1 MFETI
6 SKIGEPVVAFLA
18 ALFESHPVLATY
30 YTTGARWV
38 FVALALFIVFK
49 AVISLL
55 AAKNPSEIWGY
66 LRMPDGSVQP
76 LRHWENVLGRARS
89 SDIVFK
95 IMTVSRNHGTL
106 IRDQKGNWRYND
118 LGSKGGSMINGH
130 AVYKTTPVQ
139 MGDTISLGGADCI
152 LVPPSLKEKQDNIV
166 DRIRTTKRFLPWT
179 SLIAITAFQILT
191 CIQLI
196 AADGSELPF
205 SVLLSFAILTVT
217 MWAYCGFLR
226 ILRSTSFEMEAI
238 AFFLCTLSLAVVAT
252 SAPESTFKQLTA
264 ILLGIALYTMMCF
277 YLRNLHRGV
286 KLRKPLLVISVALF
300 LFNVVFGKAL
310 NGATIWVT
318 LGGYSMQPSEL
329 VKIAFIFIGS
339 ATLDELYEKKNLQM
353 FLFFSIFCFGCL
365 AVMNDFGTALI
376 FFATFLVISFLRSG
390 EFTKL
395 VMVLSVCAVGGLLA
409 IRFIPHIA
417 SRFATWGHI
426 WEFPDAGGYQQVR
439 ALSAGASGGLLGL
452 GAGNGWL
459 HSVFASN
466 TDMVFCYI
474 QEEWGLIIAVL
485 TVLAIIT
492 LGIFAVRSITAGRST
507 FYTIAACSA
516 TSLLIFQTALNVLGT
531 LDILPFTGVTL
542 PFISNGGTSML
553 ASWGLLSFLKA
564 ADTRQGASIAVSDA
578 GDGAEEMY
586 LEDYIAEV
594 DGDDYMDDLER
605 RERERVDEMEA
616 AVRAKS
622 QRARPRQGDIEVT
635 DFSQLEDD
643 DL

>member
-1 MFETI
+1 
-6 SKIGEPVVAFLA
+6 
-18 ALFESHPVLATY
+18 
-30 YTTGARWV
+30 
-38 FVALALFIVFK
+38 
-49 AVISLL
+49 
-55 AAKNPSEIWGY
+55 
-66 LRMPDGSVQP
+66 
-76 LRHWENVLGRARS
+76 
-89 SDIVFK
+89 
-95 IMTVSRNHGTL
+95 
-106 IRDQKGNWRYND
+106 
-118 LGSKGGSMINGH
+118 
-130 AVYKTTPVQ
+130 
-139 MGDTISLGGADCI
+139 
-152 LVPPSLKEKQDNIV
+152 
-166 DRIRTTKRFLPWT
+166 
-179 SLIAITAFQILT
+179 
-191 CIQLI
+191 
-196 AADGSELPF
+196 
-205 SVLLSFAILTVT
+205 
-217 MWAYCGFLR
+217 
-226 ILRSTSFEMEAI
+226 MEAI
-238 AFFLCTLSLAVVAT
+238 AFFLCTLSIAVVAT
-252 SAPESTFKQLTA
+252 SAPESTLKQLVA

-286 KLRKPLLVISVALF
+286 KLRKPLLVISVGLF

-395 VMVLSVCAVGGLLA
+395 IMVLSVCAVGGLLA

-426 WEFPDAGGYQQVR
+426 WEYPAEGGYQQVR
-439 ALSAGASGGLLGL
+439 ALSAGASGGMLGL
-452 GAGNGWL
+452 GAGNGFL
-459 HSVFASN
+459 KNVFASN
-466 TDMVFCYI
+466 TDMVFCYV

-507 FYTIAACSA
+507 FYTIAACAA

-542 PFISNGGTSML
+542 PFISNGGTSMI

-564 ADTRQGASIAVSDA
+564 ADTRQGASIAVSDP
-578 GDGAEEMY
+578 GDGSEEMY

-594 DGDDYMDDLER
+594 DGDDYMDEMER
-605 RERERVDEMEA
+605 REREREERMEE

-622 QRARPRQGDIEVT
+622 QRARAQYGDIEVT